1 VNLVDYKSVG
11 ENGKHLKLK
20 VAHQDVV
27 RDGIGFNLGFIYAE
41 LASTREVDLAFSL
54 EENNWNGN
62 VQVQLNLKDIVAR
75 GSD

>member
-1 VNLVDYKSVG
+1 
-11 ENGKHLKLK
+11 
-20 VAHQDVV
+20 
-27 RDGIGFNLGFIYAE
+27 LGFIYAE

-75 GSD
+75 GSN